1 MMEMIEGDGG
11 GKEGRDSRKQNGME
25 EERISEKDV
34 IGRKTKRSLA
44 KPLTVPQLRQ

>member
-1 MMEMIEGDGG
+1 MEV
-11 GKEGRDSRKQNGME
+11 GRRGEIVENKMGWKKNELVRKKG
-25 EERISEKDV
+25 V